1 MLYIY
6 IAGSQ
11 GCPLLGVIC
20 RNQGTLNI
28 GLNVLTTIISIIAI
42 IPKCF
47 TYVSAA
53 PGKVLNYL
61 GKNFVFTPSKIF
73 GYISML
79 PGLAIII
86 HITD

>member
-1 MLYIY
+1 MVLYLY

-28 GLNVLTTIISIIAI
+28 GLNVLTTKISIIAI

-53 PGKVLNYL
+53 PGKVLSYL
-61 GKNFVFTPSKIF
+61 GEKLCFYP
-73 GYISML
+73 
-79 PGLAIII
+79 
-86 HITD
+86 